1 MAKKFKPKKGMVTK
15 SKSRKALYVAL
26 TLTFLLIIG
35 LSTLAVCWK
44 YYEWQWEDVAY
55 WLNPF
60 SQGNYYTW
68 IVYALIVV
76 ALMIII
82 WLVHKDKDSKSGV

>member
-1 MAKKFKPKKGMVTK
+1 MAKKFRPKKAFASK

-26 TLTFLLIIG
+26 TITFLMIIG
-35 LSTLAVCWK
+35 LTTLIVCWK
-44 YYEWQWEDVAY
+44 YYGWQMEDVVY

-68 IVYALIVV
+68 IVYSLIVI
-76 ALMIII
+76 AIMIII
-82 WLVHKDKDSKSGV
+82 WLIHKDKSSKSGV